1 VDDSVFIGTLGGFGS
16 AADTDFAIEFVF
28 QTSQAASLITVINS
42 GTTALQVRTD
52 SGFNGQSGKLT
63 VALRGDSGGLDFMNV
78 DSPSTITD
86 GTPHHVI
93 WNKTGNTASDMEL
106 FIDGQSTSPIVGTDA
121 FVPSSIVDFDTSV
134 TYFSQNNDGS
144 TTGFIEAEMPLV
156 RWYND
161 SISQVEKQ
169 ELFTQQPY
177 V

>member
-1 VDDSVFIGTLGGFGS
+1 VDDNVLIGTLGDFGS
-16 AADTDFAIEFVF
+16 AADTDFAIEFVL
-28 QTSQAASLITVINS
+28 QTSDTASLITAINS
-42 GTTALQVRTD
+42 GNMALQVRTD
-52 SGFNGQSGKLT
+52 SGFNGQSGHLT
-63 VALRGDSGGLDFMNV
+63 VALRGDSGGEDFMNV

-106 FIDGQSTSPIVGTDA
+106 FIDGQSTSPIAGTDA
-121 FVPSSIVDFDTSV
+121 LVPSSVRDFDTSV
-134 TYFSQNNDGS
+134 AYFSQNNDGATS
-144 TTGFIEAEMPLV
+144 GFIDAEMPLV

-161 SISQVEKQ
+161 SLSQIEKQ

>member
-1 VDDSVFIGTLGGFGS
+1 VFIGTLGDFGS
-16 AADTDFAIEFVF
+16 TADTDFAIEFVL
-28 QTSQAASLITVINS
+28 QTSDNASLITVINS
-42 GTTALQVRTD
+42 GPMAIQVRTD
-52 SGFNGQSGKLT
+52 TGFNGQSGQLT
-63 VALRGDSGGLDFMNV
+63 VALRGDSAPGDFMNV

-121 FVPSSIVDFDTSV
+121 FVPSSVRDFDTNV
-134 TYFSQNNDGS
+134 TYFSQNNNGA
-144 TTGFIEAEMPLV
+144 TTGFIDAEVPFV

-161 SISQVEKQ
+161 SLSLSQKQ
-169 ELFTQQPY
+169 GLFNQQRY